1 MTIIFAILVGFIF
14 GFVLQKIGAAN
25 PHNLI
30 NMLRLKDFSLMKS
43 ILFGIGA
50 SSFSLFVLLSLGLIE
65 ASHISVKGAYIGVI
79 VGGAILG
86 LGWSIS
92 GFCPG
97 TGVVAAGTGRK
108 DAMFFILGGLS
119 GALLFTLA
127 YSYLKETFL
136 FDDIAGKSSL
146 IATGNEKFEVLF
158 PSAPSVVVAGV
169 IAAVFILVAWKLP
182 SNQTRT
188 GTGTQ

>member
-1 MTIIFAILVGFIF
+1 MTIIFAIIVGFMF

-43 ILFGIGA
+43 ILLGIGG
-50 SSFSLFVLLSLGLIE
+50 SSFALFVLLSLGLMDV
-65 ASHISVKGAYIGVI
+65 SHISVKGAYVGVI

-108 DAMFFILGGLS
+108 DAMFFIIGGLT
-119 GALLFTLA
+119 GAFLFTLA

-136 FDDIAGKSSL
+136 FDDIAGKASL
-146 IATGNEKFEVLF
+146 VATGNEKFEALL
-158 PSAPSVVVAGV
+158 PSVPSVAVAGA
-169 IAAVFILVAWKLP
+169 IAVVFVLIAWKLP
-182 SNQTRT
+182 STKT
-188 GTGTQ
+188 V